1 MKQNI
6 EKKLFYEKIINLP
19 FLQAFSKKKY
29 LNLES
34 KNCSKF
40 WIIYKMHRSQFFP
53 AKLSSWNEIWR
64 LYNKINVCELLPSLV
79 QNFMGFVYF
88 VQNWYFKPYSS
99 H

>member
-29 LNLES
+29 PKLES

-40 WIIYKMHRSQFFP
+40 
-53 AKLSSWNEIWR
+53 
-64 LYNKINVCELLPSLV
+64 
-79 QNFMGFVYF
+79 
-88 VQNWYFKPYSS
+88 
-99 H
+99 

>member
-19 FLQAFSKKKY
+19 FLQAFSKKKN

-40 WIIYKMHRSQFFP
+40 
-53 AKLSSWNEIWR
+53 
-64 LYNKINVCELLPSLV
+64 
-79 QNFMGFVYF
+79 
-88 VQNWYFKPYSS
+88 
-99 H
+99 